1 MFSKF
6 IDSLNNNRAK
16 AVAASFI
23 KLVDETMPA
32 WHPCKDKMGGLPNI
46 SFILQKPEP
55 LGTEFKSMPCS
66 LTGICLLFNYFFL
79 FCLLLFFT
87 YFILTI

>member
-16 AVAASFI
+16 AVAVSFI

-32 WHPCKDKMGGLPNI
+32 WHSHKDKMEGLPII
-46 SFILQKPEP
+46 SFILQKLEL
-55 LGTEFKSMPCS
+55 LGTEFKSIPCS
-66 LTGICLLFNYFFL
+66 LTGIYLLFNYLRFL
-79 FCLLLFFT
+79 EAQRFKREK
-87 YFILTI
+87 